1 MRTGGEILEGLIH
14 GPAAMLLKSG
24 DTQVQP
30 NQAMQAKKSE
40 KRTLA
45 RDTRPADWHI
55 FCFKER
61 WHVDLQ
67 TFFRVLG
74 APSLS
79 KATDMSIYRHPGLG
93 MGLFLETLR

>member
-1 MRTGGEILEGLIH
+1 
-14 GPAAMLLKSG
+14 MLLKSG
-24 DTQVQP
+24 GTPVQP

-45 RDTRPADWHI
+45 RDTRPVFWHI

-61 WHVDLQ
+61 WYVALQ
-67 TFFRVLG
+67 TVFRFLG

-79 KATDMSIYRHPGLG
+79 RATDMSIYRHPGFG
-93 MGLFLETLR
+93 MGLFVETLR